1 MEYLK
6 KHKESIAICLIVF
19 LAAFLRLYRI
29 GDYMTFLGDEGRDVL
44 IVKGILEG
52 NLTLLGP
59 RSSAGNFFTGPIY
72 YYMIAPFLWLS
83 HLDPV
88 GPAIMIALLGTAT
101 VYLLYYFCKKFF
113 NPQIGLIAAFLYTI
127 SPLVITY
134 SRSSWNPNPMPFLT
148 LLLALLLYT
157 AVKNKKKY
165 LFLVVGVIYGVL
177 LQLHYSELFM
187 GVAIFVFMFYGYW
200 NSRKDIKLV
209 GLLMQ
214 YMLVLAGFII
224 GFSPFIAFEARH
236 QFINTRTIFDFILHG
251 DPGAANLTHKTY
263 IQIVADV
270 FFRVFGRIVWFY
282 PSVENFDKWNRGM
295 LTIWYIVI
303 LVTTFASLFNFIK
316 ERKKNPLLIALVLF
330 WLASGVLLFGF
341 YKKPINDYNFEFMFP
356 VPFIITSVFLY
367 SLFMSKT
374 GKYIGKI
381 ISIVLFIF
389 ITGWSLFN
397 NTLRFEP
404 NRQKLQTE
412 TIARFVL
419 SKTENKP
426 YNFALLT
433 PGNSDHAYRY
443 YLDILGH
450 KPVVI
455 DNPINDPKRTT
466 AMKQLLIVCEDIN
479 CKPLGNPL
487 FDVAGFGRAQVAGEW
502 NVSVVKVYRLI
513 PYGTE
518 HSPSINQ

>member
-1 MEYLK
+1 MKLLRQLFNYRFT
-6 KHKESIAICLIVF
+6 IAISAIIL

-52 NLTLLGP
+52 DFTLLGP

-88 GPAIMIALLGTAT
+88 GPAIMIALLSVAT
-101 VYLLYYFCKKFF
+101 VYLLYYVCKKFF
-113 NPQIGLIAAFLYTI
+113 SMPVALIASFLYTI

-134 SRSSWNPNPMPFLT
+134 SHSSWNPNPMPFLT
-148 LLLALLLYT
+148 LLLAFILYT
-157 AVKNKKKY
+157 AVKNKQKL
-165 LFLVVGVIYGVL
+165 LFVIVGVIYGIL

-187 GVAIFVFMFYGYW
+187 GIAIIIFMMYGYW
-200 NSRKDIKLV
+200 NSRKDIKLG
-209 GLLMQ
+209 GLVTQ
-214 YMLVLAGFII
+214 YLLVFAGFII

-236 QFINTRTIFDFILHG
+236 QFINTKTIFDFILHG
-251 DPGAANLTHKTY
+251 DPGATNLTHRTY
-263 IQIVADV
+263 FQIVTDV

-282 PSVENFDKWNRGM
+282 PSIEHIKEFNPTI
-295 LTIWYIVI
+295 LTSWYVVI

-316 ERKKNPLLIALVLF
+316 ERKKNPLLVTLLLL

-356 VPFIITSVFLY
+356 VPFIITAVFITN
-367 SLFMSKT
+367 LFMSKK
-374 GKYIGKI
+374 GKYIGKG
-381 ISIVLFIF
+381 ISVVLFMF
-389 ITGWSLFN
+389 IVVWSILN
-397 NTLRFEP
+397 NPFRSEP

-412 TIARFVL
+412 TIADFVI
-419 SKTENKP
+419 SKTNNEP

-443 YLDILGH
+443 YLEIKGH
-450 KPVVI
+450 KPAVI

-466 AMKQLLIVCEDIN
+466 VVKQLLIVCEDIH
-479 CKPLGNPL
+479 CQPLGNPL
-487 FDVAGFGRAQVAGEW
+487 FDVAGFGRARVAGEW
-502 NVSVVKVYRLI
+502 YISVVKVYRLI
-513 PYGTE
+513 PYQ
-518 HSPSINQ
+518 NQ